1 VSPMLVGIWAA
12 RRGILEAPDRHEDLL
27 RRTAAV
33 GIGTGVLGGTG
44 MALATAH
51 VWTPPDGVLAVLSW
65 LHIATGVLC
74 GLGYAALIA
83 LWAARLQRRHGTAL
97 PRTVA
102 ALRATGQRSLSS
114 YLAQTVVFAALLP
127 AWAGGWGASQG

>member
-1 VSPMLVGIWAA
+1 
-12 RRGILEAPDRHEDLL
+12 
-27 RRTAAV
+27 
-33 GIGTGVLGGTG
+33 
-44 MALATAH
+44 
-51 VWTPPDGVLAVLSW
+51 
-65 LHIATGVLC
+65 TGVLC

-127 AWAGGWGASQG
+127 AWAGGWGASQGTAQATGLAVLTWAATVAGAAALDRAGRRGPAEALLRRLAYAPSRRAPARATI